1 MDTKI
6 IKIDP
11 GNIDFE
17 KIAEPGR
24 IISDGGLVA
33 FPTETVYGLG
43 ANAFCAEAVRNI
55 FKAKG
60 RPADNPLIVHVA
72 SFYDVSE
79 VAREIPEGAKRLFDK
94 FSPGPLTVILKKS
107 PFVPDAVTASLDTVA
122 VRIPEHPI
130 AAALIRASEV
140 PIAAPSA
147 NRSGKPSPTRAE
159 HVINDMDGRI
169 DAIIDGGACS
179 YGVESTVVDMTGQS
193 PVILRP
199 GGISFDDI
207 KQILPD
213 AEVDSHVLRA
223 VEVNESP
230 KSPGMKYKHYA
241 PDADVF
247 VVEGRS
253 EAVFN
258 KINELMSQNKGKK
271 IGVLSVG
278 NKKYNADMVIDAGE
292 DNRQYANRLFDA
304 LREFDKHGI
313 DIIFAEFC
321 IEDKNSLAVKN
332 RLYKSAANRVIR
344 V

>member
-1 MDTKI
+1 MITKI
-6 IKIDP
+6 IKIDSE
-11 GNIDFE
+11 NIDFD
-17 KIAEPGR
+17 KISELGR

-60 RPADNPLIVHVA
+60 RPADNPLIVHVN
-72 SFYDVSE
+72 SFSDVSE
-79 VAREIPEGAKRLFDK
+79 VAREIPEAAKILFDT
-94 FSPGPLTVILKKS
+94 FSPGPLTLILRKS
-107 PFVPDAVTASLDTVA
+107 PFVPDAVTAGLDTVA
-122 VRIPEHPI
+122 VRIPQHPI
-130 AAALIRASEV
+130 AAALIKLSGV

-147 NRSGKPSPTRAE
+147 NRSGKPSPTKAE
-159 HVINDMDGRI
+159 HVIQDMDGRI

-179 YGVESTVVDMTGQS
+179 YGVESTVVDMTGEK

-199 GGISFDDI
+199 GGISFEDI
-207 KQILPD
+207 KKVLPD

-241 PDADVF
+241 PDAEVF
-247 VVEGRS
+247 VVEGKS
-253 EAVFN
+253 QAVFN
-258 KINELMSQNKGKK
+258 KINELISQNQGKK
-271 IGVLSVG
+271 IGVLTVD
-278 NKKYNADMVIDAGE
+278 NRKYNADLVIDAGK
-292 DNRQYANRLFDA
+292 DNKEYAKRLFNA
-304 LREFDKHGI
+304 LREFDKHGVQ
-313 DIIFAEFC
+313 IIYAEFC
-321 IEDKNSLAVKN
+321 KEDKNSLAVKN